1 MTKYIKA
8 VIDNAFVR
16 FVFAGGVNTVF
27 TYALYLLLLL
37 ITPYT
42 IAYAIS
48 YFAGIPLGYVL
59 NARFV
64 FHEPL
69 RWRTA
74 FQFPLV
80 YVVQFSLGML
90 FTVLFVDGLG
100 IDASIAAALG
110 TLVTVPVTFLLTR
123 LIIRGRRPLPKA
135 ETSS

>member
-1 MTKYIKA
+1 LTRFIEA
-8 VIDNAFVR
+8 FVNNAFVR
-16 FVFAGGVNTVF
+16 FVFAGGLNTVF

-37 ITPYT
+37 VTPYT
-42 IAYAIS
+42 VAYAVS

-64 FHEPL
+64 FHQPL

-90 FTVLFVDGLG
+90 FTIVFVDGLG

-123 LIIRGRRPLPKA
+123 FIIKGRRPLPEA